1 MKNSWE
7 KEHQKYK
14 ANIVVKNIPLRITFE
29 ETYSLLWGANIER
42 VVLEI
47 SSDNERDPLL
57 KFKRAPFLF
66 LDKLIVCGAHITI
79 EDIADVI
86 LAGVW
91 NGVSCQFS
99 NNIFVSKDFDDLNSL
114 EVYFKKEQDAL
125 AQRCIGRL
133 DLRYCNFSIE
143 ETELLKHKLEC
154 CGCCNLLI

>member
-1 MKNSWE
+1 MAS
-7 KEHQKYK
+7 KYR
-14 ANIVVKNIPLRITFE
+14 A
-29 ETYSLLWGANIER
+29 SC
-42 VVLEI
+42 LEI
-47 SSDNERDPLL
+47 CEDSERDPLL

-66 LDKLIVCGAHITI
+66 FDELVVRDAHIKI
-79 EDIADVI
+79 GDIADVI
-86 LAGVW
+86 LARIW
-91 NGVSCQFS
+91 NGVFCQFS

>member
-1 MKNSWE
+1 M
-7 KEHQKYK
+7 
-14 ANIVVKNIPLRITFE
+14 VKNIPLRITFE

-47 SSDNERDPLL
+47 SADNERDPLL

-66 LDKLIVCGAHITI
+66 LEKLIVRGAHITI

-86 LAGVW
+86 LAEVW

-99 NNIFVSKDFDDLNSL
+99 NNIFISKDFDDLNSL
-114 EVYFKKEQDAL
+114 EVYFKKEQDIF

-133 DLRYCNFSIE
+133 DLRYCYFSIE
-143 ETELLKHKLEC
+143 ETEILKHKLEC